1 MLVGKDSQ
9 FRRITDRSISVP
21 CKLGEDSKERCL
33 SCVARAVR
41 DLYKHKAHLETLG
54 DSESVLLQR
63 FVTVYCLIMFFNCLC
78 VVGVDTYGESLC
90 DCVRH
95 GSNRTSS
102 RLDDIVGIRVG
113 KHVLEHFTSLAEPL
127 LEEISWRRGL
137 RDDPILQ
144 DLSDRYEDLER
155 RFWAAMKHL
164 GHDKVLVSR
173 EIITSGYRLEFS
185 VMNSTSLK
193 HWGH

>member
-1 MLVGKDSQ
+1 M
-9 FRRITDRSISVP
+9 
-21 CKLGEDSKERCL
+21 
-33 SCVARAVR
+33 
-41 DLYKHKAHLETLG
+41 
-54 DSESVLLQR
+54 
-63 FVTVYCLIMFFNCLC
+63 MFFDCLC
-78 VVGVDTYGESLC
+78 AVGVDTYNENLC
-90 DCVRH
+90 DCVRL

-102 RLDDIVGIRVG
+102 RFDDIVGIRIG
-113 KHVLEHFTSLAEPL
+113 KDALEHFTSLGEPL
-127 LEEISWRRGL
+127 LEEISRRRGT

-173 EIITSGYRLEFS
+173 EIITRGYRLEFS
-185 VMNSTSLK
+185 VMSSAALK